1 MRALVILFTF
11 ILLATPVFSTVIGVT
26 PADQTI
32 CVAPGH
38 ATSTVFH
45 VSSSSSEFTEQLTV
59 AVSNVPWV
67 TTNKTIEL
75 PPHTQ
80 LPMLVIAN
88 PPRDLPEGTYMA
100 YIELCKSVETPDKI
114 AIQSCL
120 GPTLTINVDKSCA
133 TLDTET
139 IKGWFVWIAGTLI
152 VLLLLVLG
160 ARKAGLISCPKKR
173 NRKSR

>member
-1 MRALVILFTF
+1 MRPLVILFIF

-32 CVAPGH
+32 CAAPGYS
-38 ATSTVFH
+38 TNTVFY
-45 VSSSSSEFTEQLTV
+45 VSSSSSEFTEQLSV
-59 AVSNVPWV
+59 AATNFTWV

-80 LPMLVIAN
+80 LPMLVTAN
-88 PPRDLPEGTYMA
+88 PPMDLPEGSYMT
-100 YIELCKSVETPDKI
+100 YIELCMSVETPDKI

-120 GPTLTINVDKSCA
+120 GPTLTINVDKSCP
-133 TLDTET
+133 TSDVDTT
-139 IKGWFVWIAGTLI
+139 KGWILWIAGTLI

-160 ARKAGLISCPKKR
+160 IRKAKSFLCAKKR
-173 NRKSR
+173 RRRAR